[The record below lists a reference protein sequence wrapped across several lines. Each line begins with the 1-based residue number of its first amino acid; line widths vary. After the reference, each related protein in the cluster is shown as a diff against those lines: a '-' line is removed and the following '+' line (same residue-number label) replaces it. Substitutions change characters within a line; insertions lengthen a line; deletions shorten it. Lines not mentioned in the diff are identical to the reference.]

1 MSHEQ
6 ITVLHLFWQ
15 QKQKIRK
22 WEQLNC
28 EFSCIKIEMTANSG
42 FYLPRLCRAIRLFFP
57 FDSYQMLTVMQILL
71 FVNQKKKMGEEIL
84 LFFSHVD
91 RDLHKKQQQ
100 KCGCM
105 SFSQRKQRFFWF
117 SRAWIKYVSGT
128 SPKTI
133 RTHAHTHTRIH
144 YTRCR
149 TVLCH
154 ARNTYTGYRM
164 QHALSHLLFNISAPL
179 LSPAWRGLISCF
191 WH

>member
-91 RDLHKKQQQ
+91 RDLHKKTTT
-100 KCGCM
+100 KVWM
-105 SFSQRKQRFFWF
+105 HVIFTKETAIFWF

-133 RTHAHTHTRIH
+133 RTHVHTHTH
-144 YTRCR
+144 TLYT
-149 TVLCH
+149 V
-154 ARNTYTGYRM
+154 
-164 QHALSHLLFNISAPL
+164 
-179 LSPAWRGLISCF
+179 
-191 WH
+191 